1 MNNGL
6 LSIKNKKTYTDAE
19 VEMARWKTEKRFELG
34 LISDPYSQDK
44 SVNTSSNFSNSK
56 ELLKELTNLEYEA
69 NNYIDNYTEV
79 PDEIKNRIFELRKI
93 LWG

>member
-6 LSIKNKKTYTDAE
+6 LSIKKKKNYTDAE
-19 VEMARWKTEKRFELG
+19 VEMARWKTDRLFELG
-34 LISDPYSQDK
+34 LISDPYEGGETIYNNINNNDNLMQ
-44 SVNTSSNFSNSK
+44 
-56 ELLKELTNLEYEA
+56 ELIDLEHDA
-69 NNYIDNYTEV
+69 RVCIDNYTEV